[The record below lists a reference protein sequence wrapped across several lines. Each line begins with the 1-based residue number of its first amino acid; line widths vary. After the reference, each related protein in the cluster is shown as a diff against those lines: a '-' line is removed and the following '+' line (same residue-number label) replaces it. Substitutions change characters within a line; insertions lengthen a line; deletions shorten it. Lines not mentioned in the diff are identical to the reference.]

1 MIEFFPFR
9 AVREKKESRRESHL
23 KWAEKLTPRPSGK
36 GQNAKDAVEAE
47 AQESMGNEGMLPND
61 IVKVLAA
68 REKQVFLSD
77 SEDEKAEV
85 KPTKRKRKPKTSG
98 LVTVILKDTG
108 PPAQCLQSSL
118 EFLKKRKMQVSR
130 SSSVLNNSNQALR
143 LLSTSGLISKK

>member
-1 MIEFFPFR
+1 MRLKLLRNVLSKHGIIWCLIEFFPFR

-68 REKQVFLSD
+68 REKYDAS
-77 SEDEKAEV
+77 
-85 KPTKRKRKPKTSG
+85 
-98 LVTVILKDTG
+98 
-108 PPAQCLQSSL
+108 
-118 EFLKKRKMQVSR
+118 
-130 SSSVLNNSNQALR
+130 
-143 LLSTSGLISKK
+143 LLSV